1 MISGD
6 IENDQWF
13 SVSKR
18 YKEISDQMFSGSI
31 EIDQWHEMGRSKQ
44 KYLPSRHL
52 PAQS

>member
-31 EIDQWHEMGRSKQ
+31 EIDQ
-44 KYLPSRHL
+44 
-52 PAQS
+52 